1 MGEDG
6 LHRAGTGGGE
16 QSLLTVGVDV
26 GGTKTHLALSSG
38 EERIVPSAHWHRE
51 GLDRVA
57 DGIAELLRETTAAVP
72 AALAVGSHGC
82 NDRPLCAR
90 LERSLRSHLGD
101 LPILVVND
109 AELLLPSVRASTGVG
124 LISGTGSVAVAY
136 NPDGEMVIA
145 GGWGGYIG
153 DEGSSTGMFRDA
165 ARAVAEAYDRGDPED
180 PLVAILCDA
189 LEIDHL
195 RELPRVLDTFVS
207 PPAWAH
213 LTPGVFSQALEQDS
227 ALIVGVI
234 EQQARGLATLVSCV
248 RDRGAA
254 TDTVVAGGGVVV
266 NAGWFEDALRRALAD
281 TSPASSLVVLGDPPV
296 IGALNLAADLALLSD
311 GREPEGPIGPVL
323 RHLFPGTEPAADQRS
338 SNGAL
343 AGQLHSSSTPEGD
356 GQS

>member
-1 MGEDG
+1 
-6 LHRAGTGGGE
+6 LHRADTGAGE
-16 QSLLTVGVDV
+16 QSPLTVGVDV

-90 LERSLRSHLGD
+90 LERGLRSHLGD

-109 AELLLPSVRASTGVG
+109 AELLLPSVRASAGVG

-136 NPDGEMVIA
+136 SPDGEMVIA

-213 LTPGVFSQALEQDS
+213 LTPGVYSQALEQGS
-227 ALIVGVI
+227 ALIGGVI
-234 EQQARGLATLVSCV
+234 EQQARGLATLISCV
-248 RDRGAA
+248 HDRGAA

-266 NAGWFEDALRRALAD
+266 NAGWFEAALRRALAD
-281 TSPASSLVVLGDPPV
+281 VSPASTLVVVSEPPV
-296 IGALNLAADLALLSD
+296 GGALNLAADLALLSA

-323 RHLFPGTEPAADQRS
+323 RQLFPGTGIAAGERS